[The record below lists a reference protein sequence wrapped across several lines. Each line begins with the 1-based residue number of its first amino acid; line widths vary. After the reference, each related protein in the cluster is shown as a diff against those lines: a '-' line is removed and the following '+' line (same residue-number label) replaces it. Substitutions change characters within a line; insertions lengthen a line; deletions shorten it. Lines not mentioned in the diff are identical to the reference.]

1 VSPMQV
7 TLNGEPVE
15 LPDDATIHT
24 VLAHFGREDAGV
36 AVAVNLD
43 VIRREDFDAT
53 SLRDGDRIDI
63 VTAVGGG

>member
-1 VSPMQV
+1 MQV

-24 VLAHFGREDAGV
+24 VLARFGREDAGV

-53 SLRDGDRIDI
+53 ALRDGDRIDI